1 MRRRLV
7 ASYLLIVALALIAF
21 TVPVAFNL
29 DQQLR
34 GGQRDVALRE
44 ARTIAVLLAPATD
57 ADQATSSGARLAVE
71 RLRAEVERQTAGR
84 VELIAADRSPVL
96 GREVAGADDADFA
109 AALAGEERARVVPES
124 VLGERGLQVTVP
136 AASEEGTAVGAVR
149 LTLPT
154 APVDAQLRGVWLFR
168 LGAGAVVLLLSGLA
182 GALVATSLL
191 RPLRL
196 LDGMAGRMSR
206 GDFRA
211 RLDPAE
217 VGPPETRRL
226 AETLND
232 GAHRIDGLL
241 SAQQSFAADASHQL
255 RTPLTALRLSLDNLR
270 DRLGDP
276 ADRLAV
282 DRALGEAG
290 RLSRLVSD
298 LLVLAQT
305 RASSRPREPVDVAA
319 VLEARWS
326 FWQASAEEAGAR
338 LDLVPTS
345 DLQALVTPGHLE
357 QAVDNLVDNALRES
371 AGGGR
376 VVLRA
381 RAEEH
386 RVIVE
391 IVDDGPGMTTAERER
406 AFDRFWSTA
415 PGGSGLG
422 LAIARQLVEHDNGAI
437 ELVDTSGGGLTA
449 RLVLRH
455 ASAAPTERAPARP
468 R

>member
-21 TVPVAFNL
+21 TVPVAVNL

-34 GGQRDVALRE
+34 EGQREIALRE
-44 ARTIAVLLAPATD
+44 ARTIAVLLAPASE
-57 ADQATSSGARLAVE
+57 ADPASSSGARPAVE
-71 RLRAEVERQTAGR
+71 RLREEVERQTQGR
-84 VELIAADRSPVL
+84 VELIGADLRPAL
-96 GREVAGADDADFA
+96 GREVASAGDSDFA
-109 AALAGEERARVVPES
+109 AALAGEERARIVPDS
-124 VLGERGLQVTVP
+124 VLGERGLRVTVP
-136 AASEEGTAVGAVR
+136 AMTEQGATVGAVR

-154 APVDAQLRGVWLFR
+154 APVDEQLRGVWLFR

-182 GALVATSLL
+182 GAVVATSLL

-196 LDGMAGRMSR
+196 LDAMAGRMSR
-206 GDFRA
+206 GDFQV

-232 GAHRIDGLL
+232 GAHRIDRLL
-241 SAQQSFAADASHQL
+241 SAQQAFAADASHQL
-255 RTPLTALRLSLDNLR
+255 RTPLTALRLSLDTLR
-270 DRLGDP
+270 DRLEDR
-276 ADRLAV
+276 ADRVTV

-298 LLVLAQT
+298 LLVLAQSQ
-305 RASSRPREPVDVAA
+305 ASTRPRETVDATA

-326 FWQASAEEAGAR
+326 FWQASAEEAGVR
-338 LDLVPTS
+338 LELDPAPERPVL
-345 DLQALVTPGHLE
+345 ATPGHLE
-357 QAVDNLVDNALRES
+357 QAVDNLIDNALRAS

-376 VVLRA
+376 VALRS
-381 RAEEH
+381 RSEEH
-386 RVIVE
+386 RVVLE
-391 IVDDGPGMTTAERER
+391 IVDDGPGLSAEERER

-422 LAIARQLVEHDNGAI
+422 LAIARQLVEHDNGGI
-437 ELVDTSGGGLTA
+437 ELVDTPGGGLTA
-449 RLVLRH
+449 RLVLR
-455 ASAAPTERAPARP
+455 RP
-468 R
+468 PVADG